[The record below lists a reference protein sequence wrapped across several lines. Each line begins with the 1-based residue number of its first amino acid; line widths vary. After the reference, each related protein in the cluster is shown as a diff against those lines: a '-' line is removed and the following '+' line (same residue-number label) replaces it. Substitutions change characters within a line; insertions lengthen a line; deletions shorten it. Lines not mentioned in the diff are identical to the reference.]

1 MQQWILNLC
10 SVPPSLGESGATRVI
25 QKQPES
31 SVWRGRR
38 PEVRERTLDAG
49 VWLLLSFLSHGFSS
63 RLSGTRLQLGRF
75 RDRVLTG
82 DFHHSL

>member
-10 SVPPSLGESGATRVI
+10 SGPPSLGESGATRVI

-38 PEVRERTLDAG
+38 TEVMERTLDAG
-49 VWLLLSFLSHGFSS
+49 VWQLLSFLSMASPHALVSRGFSWAGS
-63 RLSGTRLQLGRF
+63 ETVS
-75 RDRVLTG
+75 
-82 DFHHSL
+82 